1 MHLNAYMCR
10 DMMSVECVVK
20 MFVGYND
27 GMNGFRDNQSDC
39 LFEVVCMHVVN
50 LEMLR
55 TFHVQHFFTTSRIA
69 TALWIKIHRFQPS
82 ITIGNI
88 LIN

>member
-55 TFHVQHFFTTSRIA
+55 TFHVQHFFYDKQDCDGSVD
-69 TALWIKIHRFQPS
+69 
-82 ITIGNI
+82 
-88 LIN
+88 